1 MSKRAYSCPMAAIA
15 PILIAIAA
23 FLVRIIN
30 LGSPKGL
37 VFDEVYYVDGAR
49 DLLKYGVEVNGSNP
63 EFIVHP
69 PVGKWLIAS
78 GIKLFGD
85 NEFGWRFAS
94 AVFGTLLILLFARL
108 VHVLF
113 YSPLLTALAAALMA
127 LDGLLLVHSR
137 TALLDLFLTFFT
149 LLGVLLWHRNRHIWA
164 GIAFGLAIGCKWSA
178 IYFVAI
184 IGLVAV
190 YRILIAHDIR
200 KTLKPIAAKFAQY
213 GLLPVFVYTLTWAG
227 WFMSDR
233 GWSRQSSKNPLS
245 SWIHYHS
252 EMLNFHTGLTATHPY
267 QANPWSW
274 LIMGRPTS
282 FFYDSPKGCSAENC
296 AQEVL
301 ALGTPLLWWVG
312 SIAIAVVVGYWIKSL
327 INHRIDNAANL
338 VVLGLAAGYLPWFAM
353 QQRTVFTFY
362 AIIIEPFL
370 ILAIIYCAK
379 LLLASGLKPV
389 VSQSI
394 VGGVLVLIV
403 VCFLYFI
410 PLFTGQIIT
419 YEDWNLRMWFESWI

>member
-1 MSKRAYSCPMAAIA
+1 MAAIA
-15 PILIAIAA
+15 PILIALAS
-23 FLVRIIN
+23 FVLRIFN

-78 GIKLFGD
+78 GIKVFGD
-85 NEFGWRFAS
+85 SEFGWRFAS
-94 AVFGTLLILLFARL
+94 AVFGTLLILVFARL

-113 YSPLLTALAAALMA
+113 YSPLLTALGAALMS

-149 LLGVLLWHRNRHIWA
+149 LIGVLLWHRNRHIWA
-164 GIAFGLAIGCKWSA
+164 GVAFGLAIGCKWSA

-190 YRILIAHDIR
+190 YRILIEKDIR
-200 KTLKPIAAKFAQY
+200 KSLKPIAAKFAQY
-213 GLLPVFVYTLTWAG
+213 GLLPVLVYALTWSG
-227 WFMSDR
+227 WFVSDR
-233 GWSRQSSKNPLS
+233 GWSRQWSSNPFT

-252 EMLNFHTGLTATHPY
+252 EMLNFHTGLTDTHPY

-282 FFYDSPKGCSAENC
+282 FFYDSPSGCSTDNC

-301 ALGTPLLWWVG
+301 ALGTPILWWVG
-312 SIAIAVVVGYWIKSL
+312 TIAIAVVVGYWIRSL
-327 INHRIDNAANL
+327 INHRIDAAANL

-353 QQRTVFTFY
+353 QQRTVFSFY

-370 ILAIIYCAK
+370 ILAIVYCAK
-379 LLLASGLKPV
+379 LLLSSGFKPV
-389 VSQSI
+389 ISQSI
-394 VGGVLVLIV
+394 VGGIFALILL
-403 VCFLYFI
+403 CFLFFF
-410 PLFTGQIIT
+410 PLFTGQVIT
-419 YEDWNLRMWFESWI
+419 YEDWNLHMWFNSWI

>member
-1 MSKRAYSCPMAAIA
+1 MAAIA
-15 PILIAIAA
+15 PLLIALAS
-23 FLVRIIN
+23 FVLRIFN

-78 GIKLFGD
+78 GIQVFGD
-85 NEFGWRFAS
+85 SEFGWRFAS
-94 AVFGTLLILLFARL
+94 ALFGTLLILVFARL

-113 YSPLLTALAAALMA
+113 YSPLLTALGAALMS

-149 LLGVLLWHRNRHIWA
+149 LIGVLLWHRNRHIWA
-164 GIAFGLAIGCKWSA
+164 GVSFGLAIGCKWSA

-184 IGLVAV
+184 IGLVAI
-190 YRILIAHDIR
+190 YRILIEKDIR
-200 KTLKPIAAKFAQY
+200 KSLKPIAAKFAQY
-213 GLLPVFVYTLTWAG
+213 GLLPVLVYALTWSG
-227 WFMSDR
+227 WFVSDR
-233 GWSRQSSKNPLS
+233 GWSRQWSSNPFT

-252 EMLNFHTGLTATHPY
+252 EMLNFHTGLTDTHPY

-282 FFYDSPKGCSAENC
+282 FFYDSPSGCSTDNC

-301 ALGTPLLWWVG
+301 ALGTPILWWVG
-312 SIAIAVVVGYWIKSL
+312 TIAIAVVVGYWIRSL
-327 INHRIDNAANL
+327 INHRIDAAANL

-353 QQRTVFTFY
+353 QQRTVFSFY

-370 ILAIIYCAK
+370 ILAIVYCAK
-379 LLLASGLKPV
+379 LLLSSGFKPV

-394 VGGVLVLIV
+394 VGGIFALILL
-403 VCFLYFI
+403 CFLFFF
-410 PLFTGQIIT
+410 PLFTGQVIT
-419 YEDWNLRMWFESWI
+419 YEDWNLRMWFNSWI

>member
-1 MSKRAYSCPMAAIA
+1 MAAIA

-37 VFDEVYYVDGAR
+37 VFDEIYYVDGAR
-49 DLLKYGVEVNGSNP
+49 DLLKYGVEVSGSDP

-113 YSPLLTALAAALMA
+113 YSPLLTALGAVLMA

-149 LLGVLLWHRNRHIWA
+149 LLGVFLWHRNRHIWA

-184 IGLVAV
+184 IGLIAV
-190 YRILIAHDIR
+190 YRVLIAHDIR

-213 GLLPVFVYTLTWAG
+213 GLIPVFVYTLTWTG
-227 WFMSDR
+227 WFLSDR
-233 GWSRQSSKNPLS
+233 GWSRGWSNNPLS

-252 EMLNFHTGLTATHPY
+252 EMLNFHTGLTDSHPY
-267 QANPWSW
+267 EANPWSW

-312 SIAIAVVVGYWIKSL
+312 TIAIAVVVGYWIKSL
-327 INHRIDNAANL
+327 ISHRIDMAANI

-370 ILAIIYCAK
+370 ILAIVYCAK

-394 VGGVLVLIV
+394 VGGILALIIL
-403 VCFLYFI
+403 CFLFFI
-410 PLFTGQIIT
+410 PLFTGQVIT
-419 YEDWNLRMWFESWI
+419 YEDWNLRMWFDSWI

>member
-1 MSKRAYSCPMAAIA
+1 MAVIA
-15 PILIAIAA
+15 PILIALAS
-23 FLVRIIN
+23 FVLRVIN
-30 LGSPKGL
+30 LGLPKGF

-49 DLLKYGVEVNGSNP
+49 DLLKYGVEIDGTNP

-113 YSPLLTALAAALMA
+113 YSPLLTALGAALMA

-149 LLGVLLWHRNRHIWA
+149 LMGVLLWHRNRHIWA
-164 GIAFGLAIGCKWSA
+164 GIVFGLAIGCKWSA
-178 IYFVAI
+178 VYFVAI
-184 IGLVAV
+184 VGLIAV

-200 KTLKPIAAKFAQY
+200 KSFKPIAAKIAQY
-213 GLLPVFVYTLTWAG
+213 GLLPIFVYTLTWAG
-227 WFMSDR
+227 WFISDR
-233 GWSRQSSKNPLS
+233 GWSRQWSTNPLL
-245 SWIHYHS
+245 SWLHYHS
-252 EMLNFHTGLTATHPY
+252 EMLNFHTGLTQTHPY

-282 FFYDSPKGCSAENC
+282 FFYASPKECGAKDC

-301 ALGTPLLWWVG
+301 ALGTPILWWVG
-312 SIAIAVVVGYWIKSL
+312 TIAVAVVVGYWIKSL
-327 INHRIDNAANL
+327 IHHRIDAAATI
-338 VVLGLAAGYLPWFAM
+338 VVIGLAAGYLPWFAM
-353 QQRTVFTFY
+353 QQRTVFAFY
-362 AIIIEPFL
+362 AIVIQPFL
-370 ILAIIYCAK
+370 ILAIVYCAK
-379 LLLASGLKPV
+379 LLLGSGLKPV

-394 VGGVLVLIV
+394 VGGLFALIV
-403 VCFLYFI
+403 LCFLYFL
-410 PLFTGQIIT
+410 PLFTAQVIT
-419 YEDWNLRMWFESWI
+419 YEDWRLRMWFESWI

>member
-1 MSKRAYSCPMAAIA
+1 MAAIA
-15 PILIAIAA
+15 PVLIAIAS
-23 FLVRIIN
+23 FVLRIFN

-49 DLLKYGVEVNGSNP
+49 DLLAYGVEVNGADP

-94 AVFGTLLILLFARL
+94 AVFGTLLILIFARL
-108 VHVLF
+108 VHVIF
-113 YSPLLTALAAALMA
+113 YSPLLTALGASLMA

-149 LLGVLLWHRNRHIWA
+149 LVGVLLWHRNRHIWA
-164 GIAFGLAIGCKWSA
+164 GVAFGLAIGCKWSA

-190 YRILIAHDIR
+190 YRILIEHDVKKSI
-200 KTLKPIAAKFAQY
+200 KPIAAKFAQY
-213 GLLPVFVYTLTWAG
+213 GLLPVFVYALTWTG
-227 WFMSDR
+227 WFISDR
-233 GWSRQSSKNPLS
+233 GWSRQWSNNPVA

-252 EMLNFHTGLTATHPY
+252 EMLTFHTGLTTTHPY

-282 FFYDSPKGCSAENC
+282 FFYDAPKGCSSDNC

-301 ALGTPLLWWVG
+301 ALGTPILWWVG
-312 SIAIAVVVGYWIKSL
+312 TIAIAVVVGYWIRSL
-327 INHRIDNAANL
+327 INHRVDVAANL

-353 QQRTVFTFY
+353 QQRTVFSFY
-362 AIIIEPFL
+362 AIIITPFL
-370 ILAIIYCAK
+370 VLAIVYCAK
-379 LLLASGLKPV
+379 LLLDSHLKPV

-394 VGGVLVLIV
+394 VGGIFAAIAI
-403 VCFLYFI
+403 CFVFFF
-410 PLFTGQIIT
+410 PLFTGQVIT
-419 YEDWNLRMWFESWI
+419 YEDWTLRMWFNSWI

>member
-1 MSKRAYSCPMAAIA
+1 MAAIA

-49 DLLKYGVEVNGSNP
+49 DLLMYGVEVSGSDP

-296 AQEVL
+296 TQEVL

-394 VGGVLVLIV
+394 VGGVLALIV

>member
-1 MSKRAYSCPMAAIA
+1 MAAIA
-15 PILIAIAA
+15 PILIALAS
-23 FLVRIIN
+23 FVLRIIN
-30 LGSPKGL
+30 LGIPKGF

-49 DLLKYGVEVNGSNP
+49 DFLKYGVEVDGSNP

-113 YSPLLTALAAALMA
+113 YSPLLTALGAALMA

-164 GIAFGLAIGCKWSA
+164 GVAFGLAIGCKWSG

-184 IGLVAV
+184 IGLIAV
-190 YRILIAHDIR
+190 YRILVASDIR
-200 KTLKPIAAKFAQY
+200 KTSKPFVAKFAQY

-227 WFMSDR
+227 WFVSDR
-233 GWSRQSSKNPLS
+233 GWSRQWSKNPFI
-245 SWIHYHS
+245 SWLHYHQ
-252 EMLNFHTGLTATHPY
+252 EMLNFHTGLTEKHPY

-274 LIMGRPTS
+274 LVMGRPTS
-282 FFYDSPKGCSAENC
+282 FFYATPKNCNAKDC

-301 ALGTPLLWWVG
+301 ALGTPILWWIGTV
-312 SIAIAVVVGYWIKSL
+312 SIAVVVGYWIKSL
-327 INHRIDNAANL
+327 INYRIDSAANI
-338 VVLGLAAGYLPWFAM
+338 VVLGITAGYLPWFAM
-353 QQRTVFTFY
+353 QQRTVFSFY

-370 ILAIIYCAK
+370 ILAIVYCAK
-379 LLLASGLKPV
+379 LVLDSGLKPAI
-389 VSQSI
+389 SQSI
-394 VGGVLVLIV
+394 VGGAFTLIV
-403 VCFLYFI
+403 LCFLFFL
-410 PLFTGQIIT
+410 PLYTGQVMT
-419 YEDWNLRMWFESWI
+419 YEDWHLRMWFESWI

>member
-1 MSKRAYSCPMAAIA
+1 MAAIA

-49 DLLKYGVEVNGSNP
+49 DLLKYGVEVSGSDP

-113 YSPLLTALAAALMA
+113 YSPLLTALGAVLMA

-149 LLGVLLWHRNRHIWA
+149 LLGVFLWHRNRHIWA
-164 GIAFGLAIGCKWSA
+164 AIAFGLAIGCKWSA

-184 IGLVAV
+184 IGLIAV
-190 YRILIAHDIR
+190 YRVLIAHDIR

-213 GLLPVFVYTLTWAG
+213 GLIPVFVYTLTWTG
-227 WFMSDR
+227 WFLSDR
-233 GWSRQSSKNPLS
+233 GWSRGWSNNPLS

-252 EMLNFHTGLTATHPY
+252 EMLNFHTGLTDSHPY
-267 QANPWSW
+267 EANPWNW
-274 LIMGRPTS
+274 LVMGRPTS

-312 SIAIAVVVGYWIKSL
+312 TIAIAVVVGYWIKSL
-327 INHRIDNAANL
+327 ISHRIDMAANI

-370 ILAIIYCAK
+370 ILAIVYCAK

-394 VGGVLVLIV
+394 VGGILALIIL
-403 VCFLYFI
+403 CFLFFI
-410 PLFTGQIIT
+410 PLFTGQVIT
-419 YEDWNLRMWFESWI
+419 YEDWNLRMWFDSWI

>member
-1 MSKRAYSCPMAAIA
+1 MAAIA
-15 PILIAIAA
+15 PILIALAS
-23 FLVRIIN
+23 FVLRIIN
-30 LGSPKGL
+30 LGIPKRF

-49 DLLKYGVEVNGSNP
+49 DFLKYGVEVDGSNP

-113 YSPLLTALAAALMA
+113 YSPLLTTLGAALMA

-164 GIAFGLAIGCKWSA
+164 GVAFGLAIGCKWSA

-184 IGLVAV
+184 IGLIAV
-190 YRILIAHDIR
+190 YRILVASDIR
-200 KTLKPIAAKFAQY
+200 KTSKPFVAKFAQY

-227 WFMSDR
+227 WFVSDL
-233 GWSRQSSKNPLS
+233 GWSRQWSNNPFI
-245 SWIHYHS
+245 SWLHYHQ
-252 EMLNFHTGLTATHPY
+252 EMLNFHTGLTEKHPY

-274 LIMGRPTS
+274 LVMGRPTS
-282 FFYDSPKGCSAENC
+282 FFYATPKNCNAKDC

-301 ALGTPLLWWVG
+301 ALGTPILWWIGTV
-312 SIAIAVVVGYWIKSL
+312 SIAVVVGYWIKSL
-327 INHRIDNAANL
+327 INYRIDSAANI
-338 VVLGLAAGYLPWFAM
+338 VVLGITAGYLPWFAM
-353 QQRTVFTFY
+353 QQRTVFSFY

-370 ILAIIYCAK
+370 ILAIVYCAK
-379 LLLASGLKPV
+379 LVLDSGLKPAI
-389 VSQSI
+389 SQSI
-394 VGGVLVLIV
+394 VGGAFTLIV
-403 VCFLYFI
+403 LCFLFFL
-410 PLFTGQIIT
+410 PLYTGQVMT
-419 YEDWNLRMWFESWI
+419 YEDWHLRMWFESWI

>member
-1 MSKRAYSCPMAAIA
+1 MAAIA

-49 DLLKYGVEVNGSNP
+49 DLLKYGVEVNDSNP

-370 ILAIIYCAK
+370 ILAIVYCAK
-379 LLLASGLKPV
+379 LLLASGLKSV

-394 VGGVLVLIV
+394 VGSVLALIV

>member
-1 MSKRAYSCPMAAIA
+1 MAAIA

-49 DLLKYGVEVNGSNP
+49 DLLMYGVEVSGSDP

-370 ILAIIYCAK
+370 ILAIVYCAK
-379 LLLASGLKPV
+379 LLLASGLKSV

>member
-1 MSKRAYSCPMAAIA
+1 MAAIA
-15 PILIAIAA
+15 PVLIAIAS
-23 FLVRIIN
+23 FVLRLIN
-30 LGSPKGL
+30 LGSPKGF

-49 DLLKYGVEVNGSNP
+49 DLLKYGVEVDGTNP

-69 PVGKWLIAS
+69 PVGKWLISS
-78 GIKLFGD
+78 GINLFGD

-113 YSPLLTALAAALMA
+113 YSPLLTALGAALMA

-149 LLGVLLWHRNRHIWA
+149 LLGIFLWHRNRHIWA

-184 IGLVAV
+184 IGLIAV
-190 YRILIAHDIR
+190 YRIVVASDIR
-200 KTLKPIAAKFAQY
+200 KAVKPIVAKFAQY
-213 GLLPVFVYTLTWAG
+213 GLLPVFVYAMTWTG
-227 WFMSDR
+227 WFISDR
-233 GWSRQSSKNPLS
+233 GWSRQWSTNPLL
-245 SWIHYHS
+245 SWLHYHS
-252 EMLNFHTGLTATHPY
+252 EMLNFHTGLTEEHPY

-282 FFYDSPKGCSAENC
+282 FFYAAPKECGAKDC

-301 ALGTPLLWWVG
+301 ALGTPILWWVG
-312 SIAIAVVVGYWIKSL
+312 TIALAVVVGYWIKSL
-327 INHRIDNAANL
+327 IHHRVDAAATI
-338 VVLGLAAGYLPWFAM
+338 VIIGFAAGYLPWFAM

-362 AIIIEPFL
+362 AIVIQPFL
-370 ILAIIYCAK
+370 ILAIVYCAK
-379 LLLASGLKPV
+379 LLLDSALKPV

-394 VGGVLVLIV
+394 VGGIFALIV
-403 VCFLYFI
+403 LCFLFFM
-410 PLFTGQIIT
+410 PLFTAQVIT

>member
-1 MSKRAYSCPMAAIA
+1 MAAIA
-15 PILIAIAA
+15 PVLIAIAS
-23 FLVRIIN
+23 FVLRIFN

-49 DLLKYGVEVNGSNP
+49 DFLTYGVEVNGSDP

-94 AVFGTLLILLFARL
+94 AVFGTLLILIFARL
-108 VHVLF
+108 VHVIF
-113 YSPLLTALAAALMA
+113 YSPLLTALGASLMA

-149 LLGVLLWHRNRHIWA
+149 LVGVLLWHRNRHIWA
-164 GIAFGLAIGCKWSA
+164 GVAFGLAIGCKWSA

-190 YRILIAHDIR
+190 YRILIEHDVKKSI
-200 KTLKPIAAKFAQY
+200 KPIAAKFAQY
-213 GLLPVFVYTLTWAG
+213 GLLPVFVYALTWTG
-227 WFMSDR
+227 WFISDR
-233 GWSRQSSKNPLS
+233 GWSRQWSNNPVA

-252 EMLNFHTGLTATHPY
+252 EMLTFHTGLTTTHPY

-282 FFYDSPKGCSAENC
+282 FFYDAPKGCSSDNC

-301 ALGTPLLWWVG
+301 ALGTPILWWVG
-312 SIAIAVVVGYWIKSL
+312 TIAIAVVVGYWIRSL
-327 INHRIDNAANL
+327 INHRVDVAANL

-353 QQRTVFTFY
+353 QQRTVFSFY
-362 AIIIEPFL
+362 AIIITPFL
-370 ILAIIYCAK
+370 VLAIVYCAK
-379 LLLASGLKPV
+379 LLLDSHLKPV

-394 VGGVLVLIV
+394 VGGIFAAIV
-403 VCFLYFI
+403 ICFVFFF
-410 PLFTGQIIT
+410 PLFTGQVIT
-419 YEDWNLRMWFESWI
+419 YEDWNLRMWFNSWI

>member
-1 MSKRAYSCPMAAIA
+1 MAAIA

-49 DLLKYGVEVNGSNP
+49 DLLKYGVEVSGSNP

-113 YSPLLTALAAALMA
+113 YSPLLTALGAVLMA

-149 LLGVLLWHRNRHIWA
+149 LLGVFLWHRNRHIWA

-184 IGLVAV
+184 IGLIAV
-190 YRILIAHDIR
+190 YRVLIAHDIR

-213 GLLPVFVYTLTWAG
+213 GLIPVFVYTLTWTG
-227 WFMSDR
+227 WFLSDR
-233 GWSRQSSKNPLS
+233 GWSRGWSNNPLS

-252 EMLNFHTGLTATHPY
+252 EMLNFHTGLTDSHPY
-267 QANPWSW
+267 EANPWNW
-274 LIMGRPTS
+274 LVMGRPTS

-312 SIAIAVVVGYWIKSL
+312 TIAIAVVVGYWIKSL
-327 INHRIDNAANL
+327 ISHRIDMAANI

-370 ILAIIYCAK
+370 ILAIVYCAK

-394 VGGVLVLIV
+394 VGGILALIIL
-403 VCFLYFI
+403 CFLFFI
-410 PLFTGQIIT
+410 PLFTGQVIT
-419 YEDWNLRMWFESWI
+419 YEDWNLRMWFDSWI

>member
-1 MSKRAYSCPMAAIA
+1 MAAIA
-15 PILIAIAA
+15 PILIALAS
-23 FLVRIIN
+23 FVLRIFN

-78 GIKLFGD
+78 GIQVFGD
-85 NEFGWRFAS
+85 SEFGWRFAS
-94 AVFGTLLILLFARL
+94 ALFGTLLILVFARL

-113 YSPLLTALAAALMA
+113 YSPLITALGAALMS

-149 LLGVLLWHRNRHIWA
+149 LIGVLLWHRNRHIWA
-164 GIAFGLAIGCKWSA
+164 GVAFGLAIGCKWSA

-190 YRILIAHDIR
+190 YRILIEKDIR
-200 KTLKPIAAKFAQY
+200 KSLKPIAAKFVQY
-213 GLLPVFVYTLTWAG
+213 GLLPIFVYALTWSG
-227 WFMSDR
+227 WFISDR
-233 GWSRQSSKNPLS
+233 GWSRQWSSNPFT

-252 EMLNFHTGLTATHPY
+252 EMLNFHTGLTDTHPY

-282 FFYDSPKGCSAENC
+282 FFYDSPSGCSTDNC

-301 ALGTPLLWWVG
+301 ALGTPILWWVG
-312 SIAIAVVVGYWIKSL
+312 TIAIAVVVGYWIRSL
-327 INHRIDNAANL
+327 INHRIDAAANL

-353 QQRTVFTFY
+353 QQRTVFSFY

-370 ILAIIYCAK
+370 ILAIVYCAK
-379 LLLASGLKPV
+379 LLLSSGFKPV

-394 VGGVLVLIV
+394 VGGIFTLILL
-403 VCFLYFI
+403 CFLFFF
-410 PLFTGQIIT
+410 PLFTGQVIT
-419 YEDWNLRMWFESWI
+419 YEDWNLRMWFNSWI

>member
-1 MSKRAYSCPMAAIA
+1 MAAIA

-49 DLLKYGVEVNGSNP
+49 DLLKHGVEVSGSDP

-113 YSPLLTALAAALMA
+113 YSPLLTALGAVLMA

-149 LLGVLLWHRNRHIWA
+149 LLGVFLWHRNRHIWA

-184 IGLVAV
+184 IGLIAV
-190 YRILIAHDIR
+190 YRVLIAHDIR
-200 KTLKPIAAKFAQY
+200 KTLKPIAVKFAQY
-213 GLLPVFVYTLTWAG
+213 GLIPVFVYTLTWTG
-227 WFMSDR
+227 WFLSDR
-233 GWSRQSSKNPLS
+233 GWSRGWSNNPLS

-252 EMLNFHTGLTATHPY
+252 EMLNFHTGLTDSHPY
-267 QANPWSW
+267 EANPWNW
-274 LIMGRPTS
+274 LVMGRPTS

-312 SIAIAVVVGYWIKSL
+312 TIAIAVVVGYWIKSL
-327 INHRIDNAANL
+327 ISHRIDMAANI

-370 ILAIIYCAK
+370 ILAIVYCAK

-394 VGGVLVLIV
+394 VGGILALIIL
-403 VCFLYFI
+403 CFLFFI
-410 PLFTGQIIT
+410 PLITGQVIT
-419 YEDWNLRMWFESWI
+419 YEDWKLRMWFNSWI

>member
-1 MSKRAYSCPMAAIA
+1 MAAIA
-15 PILIAIAA
+15 PILIALAS
-23 FLVRIIN
+23 FVLRIIN
-30 LGSPKGL
+30 LGLPKGF

-49 DLLKYGVEVNGSNP
+49 DFLKHGVEIDGANP

-113 YSPLLTALAAALMA
+113 YSPLLTGLGAALMA

-178 IYFVAI
+178 IYFVAV
-184 IGLVAV
+184 IGLIAV
-190 YRILIAHDIR
+190 YQILVAHDIR
-200 KTLKPIAAKFAQY
+200 KALKPIAAKFLQY
-213 GLLPVFVYTLTWAG
+213 GLLPVVVYTLTWSG
-227 WFMSDR
+227 WFISDR
-233 GWSRQSSKNPLS
+233 GWSRQWSSNPIV
-245 SWIHYHS
+245 SWLHYHS
-252 EMLNFHTGLTATHPY
+252 EMLNFHTGLTEKHPY
-267 QANPWSW
+267 EANPWSW
-274 LIMGRPTS
+274 LVMGRPTS
-282 FFYDSPKGCSAENC
+282 FFYESPKGCGAKDC

-301 ALGTPLLWWVG
+301 ALGTPILWWVG
-312 SIAIAVVVGYWIKSL
+312 TISIAVVVGYWIKSL
-327 INHRIDNAANL
+327 IHHRVDSAANI
-338 VVLGLAAGYLPWFAM
+338 VVLGVVAGYLPWFAM
-353 QQRTVFTFY
+353 QQRTVFSFY
-362 AIIIEPFL
+362 AIIIQPFL
-370 ILAIIYCAK
+370 IIAIVYCAK
-379 LLLASGLKPV
+379 LLLDSGLKPA

-394 VGGVLVLIV
+394 VGGIFALIV
-403 VCFLYFI
+403 LCFIFFI
-410 PLFTGQIIT
+410 PLFTGQVIT
-419 YEDWNLRMWFESWI
+419 YEDWQLRMWFESWI

>member
-1 MSKRAYSCPMAAIA
+1 MAAIA

-49 DLLKYGVEVNGSNP
+49 DLLKYGVEVSGSDP

-113 YSPLLTALAAALMA
+113 YSPLLTALGAVLMA

-149 LLGVLLWHRNRHIWA
+149 LLGVFLWHRNRHIWA

-184 IGLVAV
+184 IGLIAV
-190 YRILIAHDIR
+190 YRVLIAHDIR

-213 GLLPVFVYTLTWAG
+213 GLIPVFVYTLTWTG
-227 WFMSDR
+227 WFLSDR
-233 GWSRQSSKNPLS
+233 GWSRGWSNNPLS

-252 EMLNFHTGLTATHPY
+252 EMLNFHTGLTDSHPY
-267 QANPWSW
+267 EANPWNW
-274 LIMGRPTS
+274 LVMGRPTS

-312 SIAIAVVVGYWIKSL
+312 TIAIAVIVGYWIKSL
-327 INHRIDNAANL
+327 ISHRIDMAANI

-370 ILAIIYCAK
+370 ILAIVYCAK

-394 VGGVLVLIV
+394 VGGILALIIL
-403 VCFLYFI
+403 CFLFFI
-410 PLFTGQIIT
+410 PLFTGQVIT
-419 YEDWNLRMWFESWI
+419 YEDWNLRMWFDSWI